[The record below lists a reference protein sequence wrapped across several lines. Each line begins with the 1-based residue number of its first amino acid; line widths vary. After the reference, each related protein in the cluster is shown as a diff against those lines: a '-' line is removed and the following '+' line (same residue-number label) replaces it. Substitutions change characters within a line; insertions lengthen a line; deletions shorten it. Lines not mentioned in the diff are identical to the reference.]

1 MDLTFSEEAERI
13 RPRFRDW
20 VRDNLPDEWRD
31 FGKDA
36 DDDTIA
42 AVRRGWGAKLAS
54 GGWAAPAWPTEYG
67 GAGLSLE
74 ENAVLLD
81 ELVAARAP
89 DAMNSSTI
97 AILGHMI
104 IRHGDERQK
113 HRYLPP
119 MLDHSEVWC
128 QGFSEPQAGSDL
140 AALRTRGTVDGD
152 VIRITGQKLWT
163 TMATFADH
171 CYALVRTTP
180 GSTRHDGISLVLIET
195 DQPGVDVRPIRTI
208 AGGAEFAEVFFDD
221 AIASMDDVVG
231 PLNRGWQVA
240 MEALSFE
247 RGISFVQ
254 RALRLRQE
262 VGNARDLARERGVD
276 ADPVI
281 RARLIDAELES
292 RLLHGLVLRILA
304 TARAGAPLG
313 SLPDLAKLHWSET
326 HQRVLDLTADVL
338 GPGLGAPVHAGL
350 LAGLMYSRADTI
362 YAGSSEV
369 LRNGIARTIGL
380 PSSRPSR

>member
-1 MDLTFSEEAERI
+1 MDLTFSEEAERFGRGSAI
-13 RPRFRDW
+13 GCGTTF
-20 VRDNLPDEWRD
+20 PDEWRD

-74 ENAVLLD
+74 EHAVMLE

-113 HRYLPP
+113 HRYLPA

-128 QGFSEPQAGSDL
+128 QGFSEPEAGSDL
-140 AALRTRGTVDGD
+140 AALRTRGTIDGE
-152 VIRITGQKLWT
+152 VMRITGQKLWT

-180 GSTRHDGISLVLIET
+180 GSTRHEGISLVLIET
-195 DQPGVDVRPIRTI
+195 DQPGVDVRADPHDRRRRGVRRSLLRRCGGVDGRRGRPAQPRL
-208 AGGAEFAEVFFDD
+208 AGGDGCALVRARHIVR
-221 AIASMDDVVG
+221 AACPAASPG
-231 PLNRGWQVA
+231 GR
-240 MEALSFE
+240 ER
-247 RGISFVQ
+247 RGISH
-254 RALRLRQE
+254 AS
-262 VGNARDLARERGVD
+262 GAST
-276 ADPVI
+276 PI
-281 RARLIDAELES
+281 R
-292 RLLHGLVLRILA
+292 
-304 TARAGAPLG
+304 
-313 SLPDLAKLHWSET
+313 
-326 HQRVLDLTADVL
+326 
-338 GPGLGAPVHAGL
+338 
-350 LAGLMYSRADTI
+350 
-362 YAGSSEV
+362 
-369 LRNGIARTIGL
+369 
-380 PSSRPSR
+380 

>member
-1 MDLTFSEEAERI
+1 
-13 RPRFRDW
+13 
-20 VRDNLPDEWRD
+20 
-31 FGKDA
+31 
-36 DDDTIA
+36 
-42 AVRRGWGAKLAS
+42 
-54 GGWAAPAWPTEYG
+54 
-67 GAGLSLE
+67 
-74 ENAVLLD
+74 
-81 ELVAARAP
+81 
-89 DAMNSSTI
+89 
-97 AILGHMI
+97 
-104 IRHGDERQK
+104 
-113 HRYLPP
+113 
-119 MLDHSEVWC
+119 
-128 QGFSEPQAGSDL
+128 
-140 AALRTRGTVDGD
+140 
-152 VIRITGQKLWT
+152 
-163 TMATFADH
+163 
-171 CYALVRTTP
+171 
-180 GSTRHDGISLVLIET
+180 
-195 DQPGVDVRPIRTI
+195 
-208 AGGAEFAEVFFDD
+208 
-221 AIASMDDVVG
+221 VVG

-240 MEALSFE
+240 MDALSFE

-262 VGNARDLARERGVD
+262 VGNARDLAREDGVD

-304 TARAGAPLG
+304 TAQAGAPLG

-338 GPGLGAPVHAGL
+338 GPRLGAPEHAGL